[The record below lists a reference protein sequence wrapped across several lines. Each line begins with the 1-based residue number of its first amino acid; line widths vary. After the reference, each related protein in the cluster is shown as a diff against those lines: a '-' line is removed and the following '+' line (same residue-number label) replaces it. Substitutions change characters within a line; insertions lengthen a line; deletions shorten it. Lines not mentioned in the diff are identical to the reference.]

1 MKLYHYNSDGYL
13 VLVSAAADTSTG
25 LPPNCTT
32 IAPAPAQAGK
42 VSKWSPSVGTW
53 VQADKPVE
61 VPAEVAMWKAKSILD
76 VQGYLTTADTL
87 ISQMTGAEGVVAKH
101 KWAHATVVSRKD
113 SLVAGIQMATG
124 WTDEVVDGMFIAAA
138 NLK

>member
-1 MKLYHYNSDGYL
+1 MNLYHWDKNYIHVHTTYN
-13 VLVSAAADTSTG
+13 VANVSI
-25 LPPNCTT
+25 PNTTT
-32 IAPAPAQAGK
+32 IAPPPAQAGK
-42 VSKWSPSVGTW
+42 VSKWSPTIGTW

-61 VPAEVAMWKAKSILD
+61 VPVEVAMWKAKSILD
-76 VQGYLTTADTL
+76 AQGYLTEADSL

-113 SLVAGIQMATG
+113 SVVAGIQMAMG

>member
-1 MKLYHYNSDGYL
+1 MNLYHWDKNYMYVHTTYNVANASI
-13 VLVSAAADTSTG
+13 
-25 LPPNCTT
+25 PNTT
-32 IAPAPAQAGK
+32 PIAPPPAQAGK
-42 VSKWSPSVGTW
+42 ASKWSPSVGTW
-53 VQADKPVE
+53 VQVDKPVE

-76 VQGYLTTADTL
+76 AQGYLATADSL

-113 SLVAGIQMATG
+113 PLVAGIQMTMG
-124 WTDEVVDGMFIAAA
+124 WTNEVVDGMFIAAA